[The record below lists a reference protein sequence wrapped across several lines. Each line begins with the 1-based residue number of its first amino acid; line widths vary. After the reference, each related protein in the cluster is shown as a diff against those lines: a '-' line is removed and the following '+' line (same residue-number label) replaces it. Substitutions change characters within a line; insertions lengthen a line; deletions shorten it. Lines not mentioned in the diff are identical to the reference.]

1 MKSYLWLLTGLLGTG
16 SGAHAATDLVIDN
29 GGVDGDAVVEI
40 PGLGTRVGPTSTV
53 TGTLILNLV
62 AVQVIETI
70 LARGGIPDVFVS
82 SNAGGEGHNEQLI
95 QSMRRFNRHL

>member
-1 MKSYLWLLTGLLGTG
+1 M
-16 SGAHAATDLVIDN
+16 IDN